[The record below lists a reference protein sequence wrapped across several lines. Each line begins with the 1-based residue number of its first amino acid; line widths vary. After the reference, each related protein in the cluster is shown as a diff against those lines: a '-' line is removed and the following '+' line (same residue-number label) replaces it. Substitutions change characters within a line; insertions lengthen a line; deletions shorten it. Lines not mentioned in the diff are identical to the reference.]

1 MKVGGLPR
9 AVLSAHHVMMLGGQ
23 ILRSKVLIE
32 NVHYV
37 LLPEVIWKI
46 FVTWYG
52 NAGYSPLALPR
63 TVL

>member
-1 MKVGGLPR
+1 M
-9 AVLSAHHVMMLGGQ
+9 
-23 ILRSKVLIE
+23 LIE

-52 NAGYSPLALPR
+52 NTGYSPLALPR
-63 TVL
+63 TVSNKRPTVERDVIPSF